1 MKDAAGQEGIHLPTI
16 HASWN
21 LINVGTTHRSWEKKE
36 ARVVGPRRFESWNI
50 SVASTNKLVLRCCG
64 QQGLVG
70 AQLPGTRRA
79 RRDPSAIEPGLEW
92 CGTLSCGAEATGDA
106 GGTRGATRSP
116 GPAPSGAQ
124 PMTPPG
130 GGTASTVRGAA
141 ALERLEEPETDY

>member
-1 MKDAAGQEGIHLPTI
+1 M
-16 HASWN
+16 S
-21 LINVGTTHRSWEKKE
+21 
-36 ARVVGPRRFESWNI
+36 
-50 SVASTNKLVLRCCG
+50 
-64 QQGLVG
+64 